1 MQILVQVICSRGRSL
16 RDAVRTHPKLG
27 AYDLKVI
34 EHQKPGRPHGWSKVH
49 STSARVHGA
58 INLEWDADTG
68 ILLCRVVTKA
78 KGRPNL
84 VIGDFVDFLIHHF
97 SRRIQ
102 AINIVP
108 RR

>member
-1 MQILVQVICSRGRSL
+1 MQILVQVICSRGLSL
-16 RDAVRTHPKLG
+16 RDAVRTHPKLS
-27 AYDLKVI
+27 AYDLQVI

-49 STSARVHGA
+49 STSSRVHGA
-58 INLEWDADTG
+58 INLEWDADTA
-68 ILLCRVVTKA
+68 ILLCRVVTKG

-84 VIGDFVDFLIHHF
+84 IIGDFVDFLIRHF
-97 SRRIQ
+97 SKRIQ